1 MGSYGN
7 EAIDAAAFV
16 EWGFEFVKH
25 DTCGTDYTVHNGGLQ
40 VWMNA
45 WVLHFK
51 LLNTIPAGRTTLCI
65 TADYSYEHMVWV
77 LHLVLHFRLLTAGYR
92 FE

>member
-40 VWMNA
+40 V
-45 WVLHFK
+45 
-51 LLNTIPAGRTTLCI
+51 
-65 TADYSYEHMVWV
+65 
-77 LHLVLHFRLLTAGYR
+77 
-92 FE
+92 